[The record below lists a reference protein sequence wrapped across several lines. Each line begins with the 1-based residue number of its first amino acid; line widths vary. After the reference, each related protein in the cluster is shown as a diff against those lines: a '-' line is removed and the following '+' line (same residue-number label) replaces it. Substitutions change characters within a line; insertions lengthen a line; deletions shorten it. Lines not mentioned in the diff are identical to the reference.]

1 MSEILITGPGRYPM
15 RNGNIAIVDDFVD
28 SDDYRVKGMMGNG
41 LSRLSWT
48 TAGCYWHGEEAHKA
62 DIIGPRIEDEPASD
76 LAAKP
81 SPMDRLDAYAAKW
94 VNVTLFIEPS
104 GGDGWW
110 ARLRRMPDDAVPVR
124 IEANGHGDT
133 MSAAIADVMDAVEG
147 VS

>member
-1 MSEILITGPGRYPM
+1 
-15 RNGNIAIVDDFVD
+15 
-28 SDDYRVKGMMGNG
+28 
-41 LSRLSWT
+41 
-48 TAGCYWHGEEAHKA
+48 
-62 DIIGPRIEDEPASD
+62 
-76 LAAKP
+76 
-81 SPMDRLDAYAAKW
+81 
-94 VNVTLFIEPS
+94 VTLFIEPS

>member
-1 MSEILITGPGRYPM
+1 MGESTMSEILITGP
-15 RNGNIAIVDDFVD
+15 
-28 SDDYRVKGMMGNG
+28 
-41 LSRLSWT
+41 
-48 TAGCYWHGEEAHKA
+48 
-62 DIIGPRIEDEPASD
+62 PRIRELVDQLKAKGPILGDTQRTSRE
-76 LAAKP
+76 AKP
-81 SPMDRLDAYAAKW
+81 SPMERLDAYAAKW

>member
-1 MSEILITGPGRYPM
+1 ME
-15 RNGNIAIVDDFVD
+15 
-28 SDDYRVKGMMGNG
+28 
-41 LSRLSWT
+41 
-48 TAGCYWHGEEAHKA
+48 
-62 DIIGPRIEDEPASD
+62 
-76 LAAKP
+76 
-81 SPMDRLDAYAAKW
+81 RLDAYAAKW